1 MVATRAYSSYHGGS
15 VGLGSDFDGMD
26 TTTNGIEDVS
36 DFPALVCSHSPIFS
50 TNLVFIFAPTDFGN
64 FRHNVQIAELY
75 SRGWNADELGGLA
88 SGNFLRVFAAA
99 EDVAR
104 EMARE
109 GITPAQDLFEK
120 RVDISWK

>member
-1 MVATRAYSSYHGGS
+1 LLGAVAD
-15 VGLGSDFDGMD
+15 LKF
-26 TTTNGIEDVS
+26 
-36 DFPALVCSHSPIFS
+36 L
-50 TNLVFIFAPTDFGN
+50 
-64 FRHNVQIAELY
+64 QIAELY

-109 GITPAQDLFEK
+109 GVLPAQDLYEK
-120 RVDISWK
+120 RVDIASK

>member
-1 MVATRAYSSYHGGS
+1 MK
-15 VGLGSDFDGMD
+15 
-26 TTTNGIEDVS
+26 
-36 DFPALVCSHSPIFS
+36 
-50 TNLVFIFAPTDFGN
+50 
-64 FRHNVQIAELY
+64 IAELY
-75 SRGWNADELGGLA
+75 SRGWNADELGGLS

-109 GITPAQDLFEK
+109 SIPPAQDLYEK